1 MYINQLIDK
10 LERKYPECNRN
21 GLLRLDMNENPGG
34 LPLDVMTELK
44 KKITPEFLATYPD
57 KTPLLESLARCHK
70 VSIDNIAITDGS
82 EMALKY
88 IFEVFGRPESDFLSV
103 SPTFEMYG
111 VYAKMYGL
119 NHKKIEITK
128 DFDIDIDNVLDNIT
142 SETSIVSLL
151 NPNNP
156 IGRPYTDEEFLLVA
170 EKTKAVGALLI
181 IDEAYHYF
189 YSNTQIGLLNKY
201 EHIIVLRTFSKLFSI
216 AACRIGYAISS
227 AKIIKLINNA
237 RPTFDTNSIAL
248 LFANELINN
257 KALVEHLIN
266 EELTGRQYLISELE
280 KLGYTYVYNGGN
292 YITIKTN
299 IDANIVAQRL
309 LTNKKISVKTSG
321 YDILQGYIRVT
332 TGAVQYMKVFMDS
345 LCDVDKQ

>member
-10 LERKYPECNRN
+10 LERKYPECNRK

-34 LPLDVMTELK
+34 LPLVVINELK
-44 KKITPEFLATYPD
+44 NKITPEFLATYPD
-57 KTPLLESLARCHK
+57 KMPLLKSIAAFHE
-70 VSIDNIAITDGS
+70 VSIDNVAITDGS

-88 IFEVFGRPESDFLSV
+88 IFEVFGRPESEFLSV

-119 NHKKIEITK
+119 THKKIEITK
-128 DFDIDIDNVLDNIT
+128 DFDIDIKLVLDNIT
-142 SETSIVSLL
+142 LETSIVALL

-156 IGRPYTDEEFLLVA
+156 IGRPYTDEEFLLIA

-201 EHIIVLRTFSKLFSI
+201 KHIVVLRTFSKLFSI

-257 KALVEHLIN
+257 KQLLEHLIS
-266 EELTGRQYLISELE
+266 EELTGRRYLISELE

-299 IDANIVAQRL
+299 LDANLVAQRL
-309 LTNKKISVKTSG
+309 LTDKNISVKTSG
-321 YDILQGYIRVT
+321 YNILQGYIRVT

-345 LCDVDKQ
+345 LCEVDK

>member
-10 LERKYPECNRN
+10 LERKYPECNRK

-34 LPLDVMTELK
+34 LPLDVMNELK
-44 KKITPEFLATYPD
+44 NKITPEFLATYPD
-57 KTPLLESLARCHK
+57 KVPLLESLAAFHQ
-70 VSIDNIAITDGS
+70 VDVDNIAITDGS

-88 IFEVFGRPESDFLSV
+88 IFEVFGRPESEFLSI

-111 VYAKMYGL
+111 VYANMYGL
-119 NHKKIEITK
+119 THKKIEITK
-128 DFDIDIDNVLDNIT
+128 DFDIDIKSLLDNIT

-156 IGRPYTDEEFLLVA
+156 IGRPYTDEEFLLIA

-189 YSNTQIGLLNKY
+189 YSNTQIGLLNTY
-201 EHIIVLRTFSKLFSI
+201 DHIIVLRTFSKLFSI

-248 LFANELINN
+248 L
-257 KALVEHLIN
+257 EHLIN

-299 IDANIVAQRL
+299 LDANVVAQRL
-309 LTNKKISVKTSG
+309 LTDKKISVKTSG